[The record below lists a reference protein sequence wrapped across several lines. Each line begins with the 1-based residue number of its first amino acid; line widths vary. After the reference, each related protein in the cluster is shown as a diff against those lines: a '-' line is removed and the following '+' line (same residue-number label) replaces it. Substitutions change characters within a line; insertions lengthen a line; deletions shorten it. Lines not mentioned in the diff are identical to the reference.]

1 MIGLL
6 PWVIGFTLYGSAG
19 RDTARLEGERVVIRP
34 IGISFLVPPVWLGQP
49 VPRGRNYLCGNDPQ
63 GSIADRI
70 VTEPS
75 RFQALQHPGGE
86 WKTEFAAVVDS
97 VLPIENLAAHLG
109 GDPWTGSCGTLQMR
123 VYVGDQ
129 LSRRT
134 ANANSGVRAASRY
147 FKPVLRSHRPRAG
160 GASLGSRGMPGI
172 MTTEARPSS
181 SSGRGVFTGATSCS
195 CSCSAALR
203 MTSTR
208 IAPRLLPPCAN
219 NDSGICA
226 PCRLTCV
233 AADGR
238 SKHFG

>member
-97 VLPIENLAAHLG
+97 VLPFENLAAHLG

-147 FKPVLRSHRPRAG
+147 FKPVLRSHRHPGRWSVTRLSWNAWYYDYG
-160 GASLGSRGMPGI
+160 GPAVVEFWTRRFHGRDVVFVFMLSGAEDDQYKDRTEIIASVR
-172 MTTEARPSS
+172 EQ
-181 SSGRGVFTGATSCS
+181 
-195 CSCSAALR
+195 
-203 MTSTR
+203 
-208 IAPRLLPPCAN
+208 
-219 NDSGICA
+219 
-226 PCRLTCV
+226 
-233 AADGR
+233 
-238 SKHFG
+238 